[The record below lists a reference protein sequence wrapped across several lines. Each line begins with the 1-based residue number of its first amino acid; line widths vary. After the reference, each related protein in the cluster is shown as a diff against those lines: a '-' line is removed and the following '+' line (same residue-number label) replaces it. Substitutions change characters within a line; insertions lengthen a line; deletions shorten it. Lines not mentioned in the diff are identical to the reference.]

1 MLALRRLVLKDMDTA
16 AAVHRASFDR
26 ALPWL
31 AGLHTPAEDRVF
43 YRNQV
48 FKSCE
53 VWGAE
58 RQSKLVGIIAFRE
71 DWIDQL
77 YVLPDAQGHGVGSD
91 LLQIAQDA
99 FPLLNLWTFQ
109 RNQRARR
116 FYETNG
122 FVAVRETDGAANEEK
137 EPDVL
142 YRWELSPLQR
152 PNEV

>member
-16 AAVHRASFDR
+16 AAVHRVSFDR

-31 AGLHTPAEDRVF
+31 AGLHAPAEDRAF

-58 RQSKLVGIIAFRE
+58 RQSKLVGIIAFRQ

-109 RNQRARR
+109 RNLRARR
-116 FYETNG
+116 FYEANG

-142 YRWELSPLQR
+142 YRWAR
-152 PNEV
+152 A

>member
-1 MLALRRLVLKDMDTA
+1 MLALRRLALKDMEAA
-16 AAVHRASFDR
+16 AAVHRVSFDR

-31 AGLHTPAEDRVF
+31 AGLHAPAEDRAF

-48 FKSCE
+48 FKCCE

-58 RQSKLVGIIAFRE
+58 RQSKLVGIIAFRQ

-91 LLQIAQDA
+91 LLEVAQGA

-109 RNQRARR
+109 RNLRARR
-116 FYETNG
+116 FYEANG

-142 YRWELSPLQR
+142 YRWARL
-152 PNEV
+152 

>member
-1 MLALRRLVLKDMDTA
+1 MDAA
-16 AAVHRASFDR
+16 AAVHRVSFDR

-31 AGLHTPAEDRVF
+31 AGLHTPAEDRAF
-43 YRNQV
+43 YRSQV
-48 FKSCE
+48 FKSCD

-58 RQSKLVGIIAFRE
+58 RQSKLVGIIAFRQ

-91 LLQIAQDA
+91 LLEIAQGA

-109 RNQRARR
+109 RNLRARR
-116 FYETNG
+116 FYEANG
-122 FVAVRETDGAANEEK
+122 FIAVRETDGSGNEEK

-142 YRWELSPLQR
+142 YRWQQA
-152 PNEV
+152 

>member
-1 MLALRRLVLKDMDTA
+1 MLALRRLVLEDMDTA
-16 AAVHRASFDR
+16 AAVHRVSFDR

-31 AGLHTPAEDRVF
+31 AGLHTPAEDRAF

-48 FKSCE
+48 FKSCD

-58 RQSKLVGIIAFRE
+58 RQSKLVGIIAFRQ

-99 FPLLNLWTFQ
+99 FPLLTLWTFQ
-109 RNQRARR
+109 RNLRARR
-116 FYETNG
+116 FYEANG
-122 FVAVRETDGAANEEK
+122 FVAVRETNGAANEEK

-142 YRWELSPLQR
+142 YRWAR
-152 PNEV
+152 P

>member
-1 MLALRRLVLKDMDTA
+1 MLVLRRLVIKDMDAA
-16 AAVHRASFDR
+16 AAVHRVSFDR

-31 AGLHTPAEDRVF
+31 AGLHTPAEDRAF
-43 YRNQV
+43 YRSQV
-48 FKSCE
+48 FKSCD

-58 RQSKLVGIIAFRE
+58 RQSKLVGIIAFRQ

-91 LLQIAQDA
+91 LLEIAQGA

-109 RNQRARR
+109 RNLRARR
-116 FYETNG
+116 FYEANG
-122 FVAVRETDGAANEEK
+122 FVAVRETDGSGNEEK

-142 YRWELSPLQR
+142 YRWQQA
-152 PNEV
+152 